1 MRILD
6 EQNQELSQED
16 VDLSLGY
23 LKDEKL
29 FIKKE
34 PMKAHYK
41 VNCFVFTDGT
51 SYTPESEND
60 PHIRVVDADE
70 GRFEYIPDEGDKRT
84 VRGAAIGLVVDKEP
98 EDIYED
104 IKRYIRYRT
113 DELELH
119 ELPSRIIS
127 IESSVTKTQQ
137 DITKTQQDITKTQ
150 QDITETRENL
160 VETQGTL
167 SETQTGLNET
177 QEGLIETQEGLEE
190 ANLNIEDLIL
200 LMAEILG
207 GEEPEEEPVNPDEPI
222 VPDEPT
228 DPESEPIED
237 PVDLS
242 NESESIEESV
252 EEPVE
257 ESTEPNNDSTESAEE
272 PIDSAD
278 PVENNENQNI
288 TEGNE

>member
-34 PMKAHYK
+34 SMKAHYK

-51 SYTPESEND
+51 SYTPESEDD
-60 PHIRVVDADE
+60 PHIKVVDANK
-70 GRFEYIPDEGDKRT
+70 GQFEYIPDEGDERT
-84 VRGAAIGLVVDKEP
+84 VKGAAIGLVVDKEP

-119 ELPSRIIS
+119 KLPSRMEGAEES
-127 IESSVTKTQQ
+127 IV
-137 DITKTQQDITKTQ
+137 
-150 QDITETRENL
+150 
-160 VETQGTL
+160 
-167 SETQTGLNET
+167 
-177 QEGLIETQEGLEE
+177 ETQEGLEE
-190 ANLNIEDLIL
+190 ANINIEDLIL

-207 GEEPEEEPVNPDEPI
+207 GEEEPEEEPEDEPINPDEPI
-222 VPDEPT
+222 DPDEPV
-228 DPESEPIED
+228 DPDEPIIPDEPIDPEPEPTEDPVDPNDESESEPIE
-237 PVDLS
+237 
-242 NESESIEESV
+242 EST

-257 ESTEPNNDSTESAEE
+257 ESTEPDNNSVESIEE
-272 PIDSAD
+272 PVD
-278 PVENNENQNI
+278 PIENSEN
-288 TEGNE
+288 

>member
-51 SYTPESEND
+51 SYTPESED
-60 PHIRVVDADE
+60 DSHIRVVDADE
-70 GRFEYIPDEGDKRT
+70 GRFEYIPDEDDKRT

-119 ELPSRIIS
+119 GLPSRIIS
-127 IESSVTKTQQ
+127 IENSVTKTQQ
-137 DITKTQQDITKTQ
+137 DVTQTQ
-150 QDITETRENL
+150 QDITETRESL
-160 VETQGTL
+160 T
-167 SETQTGLNET
+167 ETQTGLNET
-177 QEGLIETQEGLEE
+177 QEGLVETQEGLEE

-207 GEEPEEEPVNPDEPI
+207 GEEEPEEEPEDEPVDPDEPADPDEPI
-222 VPDEPT
+222 IPDEPI
-228 DPESEPIED
+228 DPEPEPTEDPVDPNDESESEPIE
-237 PVDLS
+237 
-242 NESESIEESV
+242 EST

-257 ESTEPNNDSTESAEE
+257 ESTESDDNSAEPTEE
-272 PIDSAD
+272 PADS
-278 PVENNENQNI
+278 VEDNEN
-288 TEGNE
+288 

>member
-34 PMKAHYK
+34 PMKVHYK
-41 VNCFVFTDGT
+41 VNCFVFTDGS
-51 SYTPESEND
+51 SYTPESEDD

-70 GRFEYIPDEGDKRT
+70 GRFEYIPDEGDERT

-127 IESSVTKTQQ
+127 IESSVEKTQQ
-137 DITKTQQDITKTQ
+137 DI
-150 QDITETRENL
+150 

-177 QEGLIETQEGLEE
+177 QEGLVETQEGLEE

-207 GEEPEEEPVNPDEPI
+207 GEEEPEEEPEDEPIDPDESVDPDEPI
-222 VPDEPT
+222 IPDEAIDPEPEPT
-228 DPESEPIED
+228 EDPVDSSDESESEPIEE
-237 PVDLS
+237 PT
-242 NESESIEESV
+242 EK
-252 EEPVE
+252 PVE
-257 ESTEPNNDSTESAEE
+257 ESTESDDNSAEPTEE
-272 PIDSAD
+272 PAD
-278 PVENNENQNI
+278 PVEDNEN
-288 TEGNE
+288 

>member
-6 EQNQELSQED
+6 ENNQELNQED
-16 VDLSLGY
+16 ADLSLGY
-23 LKDEKL
+23 LKDEKF

-60 PHIRVVDADE
+60 PHIRVVNADE
-70 GRFEYIPDEGDKRT
+70 GRFEYIPDEGDERT

-113 DELELH
+113 DELELY
-119 ELPSRIIS
+119 ELPSRIIN
-127 IESSVTKTQQ
+127 IESSV
-137 DITKTQQDITKTQ
+137 TKTQQDITKTQ

-160 VETQGTL
+160 VETQETL
-167 SETQTGLNET
+167 VETQTGLNET

-207 GEEPEEEPVNPDEPI
+207 GEEPEEELEEEPEDEFIDPDEPI
-222 VPDEPT
+222 SPDEPVN
-228 DPESEPIED
+228 PESESTEDLIDSNDESELTEEPIE
-237 PVDLS
+237 
-242 NESESIEESV
+242 
-252 EEPVE
+252 EPIE
-257 ESTEPNNDSTESAEE
+257 ESTEPNNDSTEPIEE
-272 PIDSAD
+272 FMDPI
-278 PVENNENQNI
+278 ENNEN
-288 TEGNE
+288 

>member
-60 PHIRVVDADE
+60 PHIRVIDADE

-119 ELPSRIIS
+119 ELPSRIIN
-127 IESSVTKTQQ
+127 IESSVTQTQQ
-137 DITKTQQDITKTQ
+137 DIT
-150 QDITETRENL
+150 
-160 VETQGTL
+160 
-167 SETQTGLNET
+167 ETQTGLNET
-177 QEGLIETQEGLEE
+177 QEGLVETQEGLEE

-207 GEEPEEEPVNPDEPI
+207 GEEEPEEEPEDEPIDPDEPI
-222 VPDEPT
+222 IPDEPV
-228 DPESEPIED
+228 DPEPEPTEDPIDSNDESESEPIE
-237 PVDLS
+237 
-242 NESESIEESV
+242 ESTEEPIEESTESDDNSIEPV
-252 EEPVE
+252 EEPV
-257 ESTEPNNDSTESAEE
+257 D
-272 PIDSAD
+272 PI
-278 PVENNENQNI
+278 ENSEN
-288 TEGNE
+288 

>member
-34 PMKAHYK
+34 PMKVHYK
-41 VNCFVFTDGT
+41 VNCFVFTDGS
-51 SYTPESEND
+51 SYTPESEDD

-70 GRFEYIPDEGDKRT
+70 GRFEYIPDEGDERT

-127 IESSVTKTQQ
+127 IESSVEKTQQ
-137 DITKTQQDITKTQ
+137 DI
-150 QDITETRENL
+150 

-177 QEGLIETQEGLEE
+177 QEGLVETQEGLEE

-207 GEEPEEEPVNPDEPI
+207 GDEEEPEDEPEDEPIDLDESIDPDKPIIPDEPVNPEPEPI
-222 VPDEPT
+222 ENSVDPSDESESEPIKESTEEPIEESIESDNSSTELTEEPT
-228 DPESEPIED
+228 DP
-237 PVDLS
+237 VD
-242 NESESIEESV
+242 SI
-252 EEPVE
+252 
-257 ESTEPNNDSTESAEE
+257 
-272 PIDSAD
+272 
-278 PVENNENQNI
+278 ENNEN
-288 TEGNE
+288 

>member
-29 FIKKE
+29 FIE
-34 PMKAHYK
+34 HRPMETHYK
-41 VNCFVFTDGT
+41 VTCFVFTDGT
-51 SYTPESEND
+51 SYRPVSEDD
-60 PHIRVVDADE
+60 PHIRVVDAE
-70 GRFEYIPDEGDKRT
+70 KGQFEYVPDEGDERT
-84 VRGAAIGLVVDKEP
+84 VKGAAIGVVVDKEA

-104 IKRYIRYRT
+104 IKRYIRYRE
-113 DELELH
+113 DELELR
-119 ELPSRIIS
+119 ELPSRMEGAEES
-127 IESSVTKTQQ
+127 IV
-137 DITKTQQDITKTQ
+137 
-150 QDITETRENL
+150 
-160 VETQGTL
+160 
-167 SETQTGLNET
+167 
-177 QEGLIETQEGLEE
+177 ETQEGLEE
-190 ANLNIEDLIL
+190 ANINIEDLIL

-228 DPESEPIED
+228 DSESEPTED
-237 PVDLS
+237 PVDPS
-242 NESESIEESV
+242 NESESTEESV

-272 PIDSAD
+272 PIDPAD

>member
-104 IKRYIRYRT
+104 IKRYIRYRI

-127 IESSVTKTQQ
+127 IESSITQ
-137 DITKTQQDITKTQ
+137 TQ
-150 QDITETRENL
+150 QDITETHESL
-160 VETQGTL
+160 IETQGIL
-167 SETQTGLNET
+167 SETQENLTETQTGLNET
-177 QEGLIETQEGLEE
+177 QEGLVETQEGLEE

-207 GEEPEEEPVNPDEPI
+207 GEEEPEEEPEDEPIDSDEPVNPDEPI
-222 VPDEPT
+222 NPDEFI
-228 DPESEPIED
+228 DPESEPAED
-237 PVDLS
+237 LIDPSD
-242 NESESIEESV
+242 ESESIEESI
-252 EEPVE
+252 EEPIE
-257 ESTEPNNDSTESAEE
+257 ESTEPNNDLIESIEE
-272 PIDSAD
+272 SVNLI
-278 PVENNENQNI
+278 ENSEN
-288 TEGNE
+288 